1 MKSNFVSRTI
11 GVLAFLLVVVYFGS
25 SVVGYFM
32 DPLTTTVA
40 YRYRGEEGFTV
51 TGYLVREETV
61 LSSAQGDMLYLPREE
76 GERVSKGGQ
85 VAVVYHS
92 AQALEAARQVEQLE
106 EQLEQLEYAASA
118 LSGTQVVVKLD
129 ETIADQI
136 YTLRQQVTREELG
149 DACAQADDLRTLVVR
164 RDYAHSA
171 AGAAQLE
178 SQAQDLRQQINTLT
192 AAANSG
198 RSFLT
203 ADQTG
208 YFSALVDGY
217 EQVLTP
223 DMLEGLT
230 PSALSAVKAD
240 SSLSSNVGKLIT
252 SDTWYFAANV
262 RPSEAA
268 ELKVGSTVTLRFA
281 GLDRDLE
288 MTVQSLSQEENGQ
301 VALVLCSDEYLSLTT
316 LLRQQTA
323 QLICRS
329 YEGIRV
335 PKNAVRVLEKTVEQE
350 DGTEETVRYTGV
362 YCRLGLLA
370 RLKPVTVLYEGEDYY
385 LVEADLTQMTGYTED
400 QQVARTIRGGD
411 EVIITAK
418 ELYDGK
424 VVG

>member
-1 MKSNFVSRTI
+1 MKGNFVSRTI
-11 GVLAFLLVVVYFGS
+11 AVLAFLLVVVYFGVG
-25 SVVGYFM
+25 VVEYFM

-40 YRYRGEEGFTV
+40 YQYRGEEGFTV
-51 TGYLVREETV
+51 SGYLIREEQV
-61 LSSAQGDMLYLPREE
+61 LDNAQGDMLYLPREE
-76 GERVSKGGQ
+76 GERVSKGGRL
-85 VAVVYHS
+85 AVVYHN
-92 AQALEAARQVEQLE
+92 AQALEAAQQVEELE
-106 EQLEQLEYAASA
+106 EQLEQLEYASSV

-129 ETIADQI
+129 ESIMEGI
-136 YTLRQQVTREELG
+136 YTLRQMVAREDLG
-149 DACAQADDLRTLVVR
+149 DACTQSDNLRTLVVR
-164 RDYAHSA
+164 RDYAHSS

-192 AAANSG
+192 ATANSG
-198 RSFLT
+198 RSFIT
-203 ADQTG
+203 AGQTG

-230 PSALSAVKAD
+230 PSALAAVEAD

-252 SDTWYFAANV
+252 SDTWYFAANI
-262 RPSEAA
+262 RLSEAA
-268 ELKVGSTVTLRFA
+268 ELEEGDVVTLRFA

-288 MTVQSLSQEENGQ
+288 MTVQSLSREENNK
-301 VALVLCSDEYLSLTT
+301 VAVVLRSDEYLSLTT

-335 PKNAVRVLEKTVEQE
+335 PKNAVRVVEKTVEQE
-350 DGTEETVRYTGV
+350 DGTEETIRYNGV

-385 LVEADLTQMTGYTED
+385 LVEPDLSQMTGYTED
-400 QQVARTIRGGD
+400 QQVARTIRRGD